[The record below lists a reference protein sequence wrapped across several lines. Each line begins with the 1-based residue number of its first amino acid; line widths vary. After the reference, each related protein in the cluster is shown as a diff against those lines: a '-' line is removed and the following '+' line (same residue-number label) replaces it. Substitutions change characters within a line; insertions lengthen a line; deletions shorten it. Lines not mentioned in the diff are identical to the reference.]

1 MRLLFLAPRFPY
13 PFHKG
18 DQLTV
23 YRRLLAVHEKHEVT
37 LLSFSDAMNPD
48 GMEHIQSLCR
58 GGVYLVRHG
67 SYAPFFYGAL
77 KGIVSS
83 LPLQVLLF
91 QSRQFAQRLIKL
103 LRQEHFDVVHFF
115 MLRMVPYRKH
125 VKNIP
130 CVIDLVDSMSLNI
143 ERRIPFEHGIK
154 KWVFQ
159 EELRRL
165 IRYERFIGQMFS
177 QMMLTSEKDNA
188 YFDADNI
195 TLIPSTISVD
205 EFYPCMEKHDPHRIM
220 FSGNLSY
227 APNIHAILWFLQNVY
242 PVLLKKQAV
251 FEFVVV
257 GKNPAPQILK
267 AIEGK
272 QQVRVTGYVDSMN
285 DALNRGGVAVAP
297 MQSGSGMQG
306 KILEAMACGLPVV
319 VTSLGKG
326 AIAATETEG
335 LFVEDSPEAF
345 AECLMALMRDRER
358 LEMLG
363 KQARNYIERH
373 HDTAKTDMVLE
384 QIYQKVLLCNNMGG

>member
-91 QSRQFAQRLIKL
+91 QSKQFTQCLTEL
-103 LRQEHFDVVHFF
+103 LRREHFDVVHFF
-115 MLRMVPYRKH
+115 MLRMVPYRKY
-125 VKNIP
+125 VRNIP

-154 KWVFQ
+154 KRVFQ

-165 IRYERFIGQMFS
+165 IRYERFVGQMFS
-177 QMMLTSEKDNA
+177 HMMLTSEKDETF
-188 YFDADNI
+188 FDADNI
-195 TLIPSTISVD
+195 TLIPSTVSVN
-205 EFYPCMEKHDPHRIM
+205 EFYPRMEMHEAHRIV

-227 APNIHAILWFLQNVY
+227 APNIHAVLWFLRNVY
-242 PVLLKKQAV
+242 PVLLRKQAV
-251 FEFVVV
+251 FEFVIV
-257 GKNPAPQILK
+257 GKNPSPQILK

-272 QQVRVTGYVDSMN
+272 RQVRVTGYVDSMN
-285 DALNRGGVAVAP
+285 EALNQCGVAVAP

-326 AIAATETEG
+326 VIAATETEG
-335 LFVEDSPEAF
+335 LFVEDTAEGF
-345 AECLMALMRDRER
+345 AKRLILLMCDRDR
-358 LEMLG
+358 LKLLG
-363 KQARNYIERH
+363 KQARGYIEQH
-373 HDTAKTDMVLE
+373 HDTAKTNMVLE
-384 QIYQKVLLCNNMGG
+384 QIYQQAISYNDVHS

>member
-1 MRLLFLAPRFPY
+1 MRLLFLSPRFPY
-13 PFHKG
+13 PVHKG

-37 LLSFSDAMNPD
+37 LLSFSDSMNPD

-58 GGVYLVRHG
+58 GGVHLVRHG
-67 SYAPFFYGAL
+67 AYVPFFYGAL

-91 QSRQFAQRLIKL
+91 QSKQLTQCLTEL
-103 LRQEHFDVVHFF
+103 LRREHFDVVHFF
-115 MLRMVPYRKH
+115 MLRMVPYRKY
-125 VKNIP
+125 VRNIP

-154 KWVFQ
+154 KRVFQ

-165 IRYERFIGQMFS
+165 IRYERFVGQMFS
-177 QMMLTSEKDNA
+177 HMMLTSEKDERF
-188 YFDADNI
+188 FDADNI
-195 TLIPSTISVD
+195 TLIPSTVSVD
-205 EFYPCMEKHDPHRIM
+205 EFYPRMEMHEAHRIV

-227 APNIHAILWFLQNVY
+227 APNIHAVLWFLHNVY
-242 PVLLKKQAV
+242 PVLLRKQAV
-251 FEFVVV
+251 FEFVIV
-257 GKNPAPQILK
+257 GKNPSPQILK

-272 QQVRVTGYVDSMN
+272 RQVRVTGYVDSMN
-285 DALNRGGVAVAP
+285 EALNQCGVAVAP

-335 LFVEDSPEAF
+335 LFVEDTAEGF
-345 AECLMALMRDRER
+345 AKRLILLMCDRDR
-358 LEMLG
+358 LKLLG
-363 KQARNYIERH
+363 KQARGYIEQH
-373 HDTAKTDMVLE
+373 HDTAKTNMVLE
-384 QIYQKVLLCNNMGG
+384 QIYQQAISYNDVHS

>member
-1 MRLLFLAPRFPY
+1 MLFLVPRFPY

-37 LLSFSDAMNPD
+37 LLSFSDSMNPD

-58 GGVYLVRHG
+58 GGVHLVRHG
-67 SYAPFFYGAL
+67 AYAPFFYGAL
-77 KGIVSS
+77 KGLVSS

-91 QSRQFAQRLIKL
+91 QSREFAQHLTEL
-103 LRQEHFDVVHFF
+103 LRQEQFDIVHFF
-115 MLRMVPYRKH
+115 LLRMVPYRKH

-159 EELRRL
+159 QELRRL
-165 IRYERFIGQMFS
+165 VRYERFIGQMFS
-177 QMMLTSEKDNA
+177 RMMLTSEKDEA

-195 TLIPSTISVD
+195 TLIPSTVSVD
-205 EFYPCMEKHDPHRIM
+205 EFYPRMETHDPHRMI

-227 APNIHAILWFLQNVY
+227 APNIHAVLWFLQNVY

-285 DALNRGGVAVAP
+285 DALNQCGVAVAP

-319 VTSLGKG
+319 VSSLGKG

-335 LFVEDSPEAF
+335 LFVEDTAEGF
-345 AECLMALMRDRER
+345 AERLILLMRDRER
-358 LEMLG
+358 LKVLG
-363 KQARNYIERH
+363 KQARNYIEQH
-373 HDTAKTDMVLE
+373 HDTAKTNMVLE
-384 QIYQKVLLCNNMGG
+384 QIYRQALSHAETTC

>member
-1 MRLLFLAPRFPY
+1 MLFLSPRFPY
-13 PFHKG
+13 PVHKG

-37 LLSFSDAMNPD
+37 LLSFSDSMNPD

-58 GGVYLVRHG
+58 GGVYLVQHG

-91 QSRQFAQRLIKL
+91 QSKQFTQCLTEL
-103 LRQEHFDVVHFF
+103 LRREHFDVVHFF
-115 MLRMVPYRKH
+115 MLRMVPYRKY
-125 VKNIP
+125 VRNIP

-165 IRYERFIGQMFS
+165 VRYERFIGPMFS
-177 QMMLTSEKDNA
+177 HMMLTSEKDEA

-195 TLIPSTISVD
+195 TLIPSTVSVD
-205 EFYPCMEKHDPHRIM
+205 EFYPRMEMHDPHRMI

-227 APNIHAILWFLQNVY
+227 APNIHAVLWFLQNVY

-251 FEFVVV
+251 FEFVIV

-285 DALNRGGVAVAP
+285 DALNQGGVAVAP

-335 LFVEDSPEAF
+335 LFVEDTAEGF
-345 AECLMALMRDRER
+345 AKRLILLMCDRDR
-358 LEMLG
+358 LKLLG
-363 KQARNYIERH
+363 KQARGYIEQH
-373 HDTAKTDMVLE
+373 HDTAKTNMVLE
-384 QIYQKVLLCNNMGG
+384 QIYQQAISYNDVHS

>member
-48 GMEHIQSLCR
+48 GMEHIQSLCM
-58 GGVYLVRHG
+58 GGVHLVRHG
-67 SYAPFFYGAL
+67 AYAPFFYGAL

-91 QSRQFAQRLIKL
+91 QSKQFTQCLTEL
-103 LRQEHFDVVHFF
+103 LRREHFDVVHFF
-115 MLRMVPYRKH
+115 MLRMVPYRKY
-125 VKNIP
+125 VRNIP

-165 IRYERFIGQMFS
+165 VRYERFIGPMFS
-177 QMMLTSEKDNA
+177 HMMLTSEKDEA

-205 EFYPCMEKHDPHRIM
+205 EFYPRMEMHEAYRIV

-227 APNIHAILWFLQNVY
+227 APNIHAVLWFLRNVY
-242 PVLLKKQAV
+242 PVLLRKQAV
-251 FEFVVV
+251 FEFVIV
-257 GKNPAPQILK
+257 GKNPSPQILK

-272 QQVRVTGYVDSMN
+272 RQVRVRGYVDSMN
-285 DALNRGGVAVAP
+285 EALNQCGVAVAP

-335 LFVEDSPEAF
+335 LFVEDRAEGF
-345 AECLMALMRDRER
+345 AERLILLMCDRDR
-358 LEMLG
+358 LKLLG
-363 KQARNYIERH
+363 KQARGYIEQH
-373 HDTAKTDMVLE
+373 HDTAKTNMVLE
-384 QIYQKVLLCNNMGG
+384 QIYQQAISYNDVHS

>member
-37 LLSFSDAMNPD
+37 LLSFSDVMNPD

-58 GGVYLVRHG
+58 GGVHLVRHG

-91 QSRQFAQRLIKL
+91 QSREFAQRLTEL

-165 IRYERFIGQMFS
+165 VRYERFIGPMFS
-177 QMMLTSEKDNA
+177 HMMLTSEKDEA

-205 EFYPCMEKHDPHRIM
+205 EFYPRMEMHEAYRIV

-227 APNIHAILWFLQNVY
+227 APNIHAVLWFLRNVY
-242 PVLLKKQAV
+242 PVLLRKQAV
-251 FEFVVV
+251 FEFVIV
-257 GKNPAPQILK
+257 GKNPSPQILK

-272 QQVRVTGYVDSMN
+272 RQVRVTGYVDSMN
-285 DALNRGGVAVAP
+285 EALNQCGVAVAP

-326 AIAATETEG
+326 VIAATETEG
-335 LFVEDSPEAF
+335 LFVEDTAEGF
-345 AECLMALMRDRER
+345 AKRLILLMCDRDR
-358 LEMLG
+358 LKLLG
-363 KQARNYIERH
+363 KQARGYIEQH
-373 HDTAKTDMVLE
+373 HDTAKTNMVLE
-384 QIYQKVLLCNNMGG
+384 QIYQQAISYNDVHS

>member
-37 LLSFSDAMNPD
+37 LLSFSDVMNPD

-58 GGVYLVRHG
+58 GGVHLVRHG

-91 QSRQFAQRLIKL
+91 QSREFAQRLTEL
-103 LRQEHFDVVHFF
+103 LRQAHFDVVHFF

-165 IRYERFIGQMFS
+165 VRYERFIGPMFS
-177 QMMLTSEKDNA
+177 HMMLTSEKDEA

-205 EFYPCMEKHDPHRIM
+205 EFYPRMEMHEAYRIV

-227 APNIHAILWFLQNVY
+227 APNIHAVLWFLHNVY
-242 PVLLKKQAV
+242 PVLLRKQAV
-251 FEFVVV
+251 FEFVIV
-257 GKNPAPQILK
+257 GKNPSPQILK

-272 QQVRVTGYVDSMN
+272 RQVCVTGYVDSMN
-285 DALNRGGVAVAP
+285 EALNQCGVAVAP

-335 LFVEDSPEAF
+335 LFVEDTAEGF
-345 AECLMALMRDRER
+345 AERLILLMCDRDR
-358 LEMLG
+358 LKLLG
-363 KQARNYIERH
+363 KQARGYIEQH
-373 HDTAKTDMVLE
+373 HDTAKTNMVLE
-384 QIYQKVLLCNNMGG
+384 QIYQQAISYNNVHS